1 MPLVKS
7 PALTAA
13 KLAANRANGR
23 LSTGPRT
30 PVGKRRIVL
39 NALKH
44 GRYSRAFRANLI
56 KAGADAELF
65 DWIQARIVDCF
76 SPRNAR
82 QFWQAERLAREIWCH
97 AWREQ
102 RAERLERAEQAQRT
116 QQAQEVQLPQS
127 PCRAGQQGGLRA
139 RPSKAR
145 DRASLWCLAWTPWR
159 RGGLETKPRYALQ
172 STDSAVT
179 SLLRIRVENPRSGR
193 RLAFW
198 VRRRRGTA
206 PPWLPLTAYPEIAA
220 WLLRQQQELPAAA
233 PAARAL

>member
-1 MPLVKS
+1 MSLVKS
-7 PALTAA
+7 PVLTAVR
-13 KLAANRANGR
+13 LAANRANAR

-30 PVGKRRIVL
+30 PAGKRRIVL

-56 KAGADAELF
+56 KAGADTELF
-65 DWIQARIVDCF
+65 DWIHARIVDCF

-82 QFWQAERLAREIWCH
+82 QDWQAERLAREIWCY
-97 AWREQ
+97 AWQEE
-102 RAERLERAEQAQRT
+102 RAEHIERVARVEQAQRT
-116 QQAQEVQLPQS
+116 QQAREVQLPPS
-127 PCRAGQQGGLRA
+127 ACRAAQKGRLRT

-159 RGGLETKPRYALQ
+159 RGGLETKPRYALR
-172 STDSAVT
+172 STDNAVT

-206 PPWLPLTAYPEIAA
+206 PAQIPLTAYPEIAA
-220 WLLRQQQELPAAA
+220 WLLCSG
-233 PAARAL
+233 AL